1 MYSACTIQIHYYTF
15 NWPTESWVELQ
26 VFCEFLFAS
35 HFLSF
40 INTSDTDLASYPGFF
55 SCVERGNEHGYK
67 ANAVFFFTDDR
78 FEHFYEDCNGFLFM
92 RSPTVYRPLM
102 CWLHWALCS
111 SAGSHIWC
119 ITRCVSGSEASR
131 EDVQKFSRSLS
142 FPLQWLHRHNCFQTD
157 KISKSVSV
165 CVCAC
170 VCACVRVCV
179 RACVCVCVSSK
190 PLSLAPWRRK
200 YKV

>member
-1 MYSACTIQIHYYTF
+1 MYSACTIKIHYYTF

-55 SCVERGNEHGYK
+55 SRVGRGNEHGYK

-131 EDVQKFSRSLS
+131 EDVQKFSCSLS
-142 FPLQWLHRHNCFQTD
+142 LPLQWLHRYNCFQTD

-165 CVCAC
+165 GVCVHACVLCAC
-170 VCACVRVCV
+170 VCACVCI
-179 RACVCVCVSSK
+179 
-190 PLSLAPWRRK
+190 
-200 YKV
+200 

>member
-1 MYSACTIQIHYYTF
+1 MNIDTRLMQ
-15 NWPTESWVELQ
+15 
-26 VFCEFLFAS
+26 
-35 HFLSF
+35 SF
-40 INTSDTDLASYPGFF
+40 FIDS
-55 SCVERGNEHGYK
+55 
-67 ANAVFFFTDDR
+67 R

-119 ITRCVSGSEASR
+119 ITRCISGSEASR

-165 CVCAC
+165 CVCVC
-170 VCACVRVCV
+170 VCACVHVCMRACV
-179 RACVCVCVSSK
+179 RACLASPFLLLHGEENIKFSLESR
-190 PLSLAPWRRK
+190 LSVVDFILQLSGSRLWNVLK
-200 YKV
+200 